1 MHDDISTRR
10 KHVLVWK
17 ERVVVNNIF
26 PCIGQRILQSI
37 ESKVMSQKDLSEKI
51 GVSKQVMSKI
61 INGKKAINVDEIA
74 RIAAAIGVTVDSLLV
89 LGQDSPP
96 EPVYLMMGSIA
107 NVYTRDQVRFLDHVM
122 DEMATLKEM
131 LQ

>member
-1 MHDDISTRR
+1 MFWFGRSGAA
-10 KHVLVWK
+10 
-17 ERVVVNNIF
+17 VNNIF

-37 ESKVMSQKDLSEKI
+37 ESKGMSQKDLSEKI

-74 RIAAAIGVTVDSLLV
+74 RIAAAIGVTVDSLLAV
-89 LGQDSPP
+89 EQDSPP

-107 NVYTRDQVRFLDHVM
+107 NIYTRDQVRFLDHVM
-122 DEMATLKEM
+122 DEMASLKEM

>member
-1 MHDDISTRR
+1 M
-10 KHVLVWK
+10 
-17 ERVVVNNIF
+17 NNIF

-37 ESKVMSQKDLSEKI
+37 ESKGMSQKDLSEKI

-122 DEMATLKEM
+122 DEMASLKEM